1 MFKNIIALFLMSL
14 FFIGCSNANSFGWN
28 KKILDGFIKGCS
40 AGVLDDAKKDFIAR
54 EIDSGN
60 PNPIFPEDEF
70 KSLIT
75 EFCSCIAKRAS
86 VSIEFKKLSKDP
98 NLLKPIMSEAWAGG
112 RCKPT
117 GAHGEMYGL

>member
-14 FFIGCSNANSFGWN
+14 FFIGCSNANSFGWD
-28 KKILDGFIKGCS
+28 KKGVDEYIKGCTY
-40 AGVLDDAKKDFIAR
+40 GMLDDVKKDFIAR
-54 EIDSGN
+54 EIDYGN

-70 KSLIT
+70 KSPIT

-86 VSIEFKKLSKDP
+86 VSIEIKKLQKDP
-98 NLLKPIMSEAWAGG
+98 NLIKPIVSEAMAGG

-117 GAHGEMYGL
+117 GAYEEMYEF